1 LESFFLPLSSSWWGH
16 RQEKELLLCR
26 GDGDREEEVEQEE
39 EEGVEEGGGEGV
51 VDGGGEGEEPVEEFE
66 LKAPSG
72 TLPLMFLLKE
82 VPFSCF

>member
-1 LESFFLPLSSSWWGH
+1 M
-16 RQEKELLLCR
+16 
-26 GDGDREEEVEQEE
+26 EQEE